1 MVPFFGKKMRMP
13 SRHGLLKVLA
23 GLFIISA
30 LVFQTLSLTGCIS
43 TSPTIPSLYVVSL
56 THGDPDNTTVQVRM
70 GFFGICGIHGSET
83 NCVPTRPA
91 QPSVPDLA
99 AKIFPE
105 NKNATSKEVENLIT
119 VALNLQNGI
128 FASPLAGGAVAFVLS
143 LAFVLLHMRNLR
155 KAEYYSTSVKIVKRA
170 TYALLVLAA
179 AGTGGSALAITQ
191 AADALQYASQGTSVV
206 FTAGETLQVCQWI
219 AFGCQAAFL
228 VLVPVISKPREV
240 VYVKEVV

>member
-1 MVPFFGKKMRMP
+1 
-13 SRHGLLKVLA
+13 
-23 GLFIISA
+23 
-30 LVFQTLSLTGCIS
+30 
-43 TSPTIPSLYVVSL
+43 
-56 THGDPDNTTVQVRM
+56 M

-91 QPSVPDLA
+91 PSVPDLA
-99 AKIFPE
+99 TKIFPE

-143 LAFVLLHMRNLR
+143 LAFVLLHRRNLR
-155 KAEYYSTSVKIVKRA
+155 RAEYYSTSVKLVKRA
-170 TYALLVLAA
+170 TYGLLVLAA

-206 FTAGETLQVCQWI
+206 FTAGETLQVFQWI

-228 VLVPVISKPREV
+228 LLVPVISKPQEIH
-240 VYVKEVV
+240 YDKEVV